1 MIKVTI
7 NGTTQE
13 IDDNS
18 RLLDVAVR
26 FSPYGEESIAIVHNG
41 TYYKSID
48 AEAADIIL
56 SDSDAIDI
64 VPLIIGG

>member
-7 NGTTQE
+7 NGTISE
-13 IDDNS
+13 IEEGAT
-18 RLLDVAVR
+18 LLETAIR

-48 AEAADIIL
+48 SEASEIVL
-56 SDSDAIDI
+56 SDSDTIDI